1 MKRVILR
8 VRNGLVV
15 FRVCGHVQ
23 FTAKDRQAGETAT
36 CVQCARMR
44 RETEAA

>member
-1 MKRVILR
+1 MRRVILR

-23 FTAKDRQAGETAT
+23 FTTKQVQAGQTWR
-36 CVQCARMR
+36 CLICQMRAR
-44 RETEAA
+44 